1 VGVGS
6 FLLWPKGNNN
16 NNNNNQAQTGP
27 TSSGT
32 SNPPAT
38 SQSQTQPQNNP
49 QQPTDASTQP
59 QTNPQTNPQGTQGQT
74 PPAPPATPQNA
85 EQAITAYYALIPGNL
100 EAGFAT
106 LTDKFKASR
115 RQTFQTY
122 QSFWSQYTSVRV
134 SDPAP
139 QSDNVVT
146 VTVTYMQGS
155 AVHSTERHTYT
166 FVQQNGKWMIDNQ
179 A

>member
-1 VGVGS
+1 MGVGS
-6 FLLWPKGNNN
+6 FLLWPKGNNR
-16 NNNNNQAQTGP
+16 NNQTQTGP
-27 TSSGT
+27 TSSGA
-32 SNPPAT
+32 SNPPAS

-49 QQPTDASTQP
+49 QQPTDTSTQP
-59 QTNPQTNPQGTQGQT
+59 QTNPQSNPQTNPPGTPGQT
-74 PPAPPATPQNA
+74 SPATPQTA
-85 EQAITAYYALIPGNL
+85 EQAITAYYALVPGNL

-106 LTDKFKASR
+106 LTDAFKVR
-115 RQTFQTY
+115 RKQTFQTY
-122 QSFWSQYTSVRV
+122 QTFWSQYTSVQV

-139 QSDNVVT
+139 QGDNVVT

-166 FVQQNGKWMIDNQ
+166 LVQQNGKWMIDNQ